1 MHMRRAGFRQ
11 YLCAA
16 IGLLWLSSV
25 AALTPAEKLDRD
37 LPRIMKS
44 QKMPGLSALVIR
56 AGTIRW
62 QRHLGFADLEQ
73 QQTVTADTLFML
85 ASVSKT
91 VTAVAMMALV
101 DDGAVTLDE
110 PVDAYLPF
118 TVRNPHHPAIPIT
131 FRMLLT
137 HTSSIQDGPTVYDN
151 YYTQGDSPIPLETF
165 LTGYFTPGSEYYDA
179 DNFLKSAP
187 GEKYRY
193 SNEGTA
199 LLGLLVQ
206 RLSGQSFE
214 DFCASRI
221 FIPLG
226 MTDTAWRLA
235 ALDASRV
242 ALPYAFRRGKG
253 YVSYGHYGYPD
264 IPNGALRTTATQLA
278 KFLLMFMNG
287 GSHNGQT
294 ILQPGT
300 VADMTAAQIPGIDPA
315 QGLIWYHQRIRQH
328 AMIGHDG
335 GDDGVSTAMFY
346 EPSSNTGIIVLA
358 NGNKGA
364 DAVLKRILLDAQAL

>member
-110 PVDAYLPF
+110 PIDAYLPF
-118 TVRNPHHPAIPIT
+118 TVRNPRFPDTPIT

-137 HTSSIQDGPTVYDN
+137 HTSSINDAASVYDN
-151 YYTQGDSPIPLETF
+151 YYTQGDSPIPLEDF
-165 LTGYFTPGSEYYDA
+165 LAGYFTPGSDYYDP
-179 DNFLKSAP
+179 DNFLNAAP
-187 GEKYRY
+187 GKKYRY

-206 RLSGQSFE
+206 RMSGQSFE
-214 DFCASRI
+214 DFCANRI
-221 FIPLG
+221 FLPLG
-226 MTDTAWRLA
+226 MIDTAWRLA

-242 ALPYAFRRGKG
+242 ALPYAFKRGKG

-278 KFLLMFMNG
+278 KFLMMFMNG
-287 GSHNGQT
+287 GSYNGHT
-294 ILQPGT
+294 VLQPAT
-300 VADMTAAQIPGIDPA
+300 VTEMTAAQIPGIDPA

-346 EPSSNTGIIVLA
+346 EPATGTGIIVLA